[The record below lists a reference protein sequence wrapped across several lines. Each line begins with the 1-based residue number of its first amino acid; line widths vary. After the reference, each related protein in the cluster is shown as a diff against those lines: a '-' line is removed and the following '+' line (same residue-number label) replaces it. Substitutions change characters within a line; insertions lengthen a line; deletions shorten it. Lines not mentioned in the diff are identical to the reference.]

1 MNNIES
7 AVVAKLL
14 ATSAV
19 TAVTGQRI
27 YTRMAPQRDTNGELS
42 KPYIVVT
49 KVPNEQKQ
57 HKSGGSA
64 GVTISYV
71 AVTAWGDNYKSAFD
85 TASLADAALD
95 AQRATFGTVHC
106 SFCLR
111 QDGYDQ
117 SQLPQ
122 VDDELGSPGYRLI
135 YKICHQS

>member
-1 MNNIES
+1 MNIIED
-7 AVVAKLL
+7 AVIDKLL

-19 TAVTGQRI
+19 TAVVGQQI
-27 YTRMAPQRDTNGELS
+27 YPRMAPQNAS
-42 KPYIVVT
+42 KPYIVVN
-49 KVPNEQKQ
+49 KLPNEQKQ

-71 AVTAWGDNYKSAFD
+71 SLSVWGTTYKQAVD

-95 AQRATFGTVHC
+95 AIRGTFGSVHC

-117 SQLPQ
+117 SQLP
-122 VDDELGSPGYRLI
+122 VMDDEVGNPGYRLI